1 MASTSNDKETE
12 IPPQPLQPSL
22 KQSSISE
29 KQEQIVISENPV
41 GIEGERIERGSNLYI
56 SLTIVDEKQQ
66 IKENAGTSAPA
77 NKVKDVVRQQNLE
90 KKSSYKKD
98 NTSFDFNRFLEQ
110 MKHKSTQSI
119 AKYVKSFEK
128 EFARKPWTVNEQIKI
143 IHDFL
148 EFITLKMRETEMW
161 QNSSEQEFENAR
173 EGMEKLV
180 MNRIFTLT
188 FTPAI
193 KGPVTTDDRE
203 RDDILHQRIQIFRWV
218 REQHL
223 DIPITRNNESF
234 LNFAK
239 SELLKINNYKAPRD
253 KLICILN
260 CCKVIF
266 GLLRLVDEDEGAD
279 KFLPVLI
286 FVVLRANPPDLV
298 SNVQYISRFRNP
310 DKLVS
315 EAGYYLSSLMG
326 AISFIENMDESSLS
340 ITKEEFDNNI
350 EITMKELERE
360 RPKPEEND
368 SVLTYD
374 NVVHPRSTQSTKSPL
389 LNSAQAKAFLEK
401 GSNFAQRT
409 IQKPLNMMNKF
420 LSEIAND
427 LQDTPLAPPTPPR
440 PSSNTLDIRSSSN
453 ISPRSLS
460 PHGQPSSFPQGADGS
475 NATVPAQRRQ
485 RTLSDSSH
493 SSRTSNDFS
502 DVQTEVARISEAE
515 YRTNMETLRVMF
527 PNVDPDVCEVV
538 FQVNECR
545 LYAAIEKL
553 LEISDPTRNDGE
565 YYNSISGQGGDPEK
579 DELYT
584 AAT

>member
-12 IPPQPLQPSL
+12 IPPQPSQPLL

-41 GIEGERIERGSNLYI
+41 GIEGERTER
-56 SLTIVDEKQQ
+56 VDEKQQ
-66 IKENAGTSAPA
+66 LKENAGTSAPA
-77 NKVKDVVRQQNLE
+77 NTVKDVVRQQDLE
-90 KKSSYKKD
+90 KKSAYKKD
-98 NTSFDFNRFLEQ
+98 NNSFDFNRFLEQ

-161 QNSSEQEFENAR
+161 QNASEQEFENAR

-360 RPKPEEND
+360 RPKLEEND

-374 NVVHPRSTQSTKSPL
+374 NVVHPRSTQTTKSPL
-389 LNSAQAKAFLEK
+389 LNSAQAKAFLKE

-409 IQKPLNMMNKF
+409 FQKPLNMMNKF

-427 LQDTPLAPPTPPR
+427 IQDFSPLPPPTPP
-440 PSSNTLDIRSSSN
+440 
-453 ISPRSLS
+453 
-460 PHGQPSSFPQGADGS
+460 
-475 NATVPAQRRQ
+475 
-485 RTLSDSSH
+485 
-493 SSRTSNDFS
+493 
-502 DVQTEVARISEAE
+502 
-515 YRTNMETLRVMF
+515 
-527 PNVDPDVCEVV
+527 
-538 FQVNECR
+538 
-545 LYAAIEKL
+545 
-553 LEISDPTRNDGE
+553 
-565 YYNSISGQGGDPEK
+565 
-579 DELYT
+579 
-584 AAT
+584 